1 MILNLTETQVELIC
15 ESLLRS
21 QGAYEALAV
30 HAHNR
35 NNIEQFKSLARDC
48 EALLIEL
55 RTQADR
61 SSATP

>member
-1 MILNLTETQVELIC
+1 MILNLTETQIELIC
-15 ESLLRS
+15 DSLLRS

-48 EALLIEL
+48 AALLNDIH
-55 RTQADR
+55 THSYR
-61 SSATP
+61 SSDSA